1 MTSDGDESLLHGP
14 EGLSMAPG
22 ERRGRVRLTLSPAEE
37 KRRTKA
43 LERKEQML
51 TEDIRIAGALM
62 EMLDAERLPRSARAL
77 TPKRMQALFVDTDD
91 RALPGSIV
99 GRVLARVGVLPDTAG
114 RVLPWAVLDAN
125 EKLEG
130 LVDQDREELAQTK
143 IELGKA

>member
-1 MTSDGDESLLHGP
+1 MREP
-14 EGLSMAPG
+14 
-22 ERRGRVRLTLSPAEE
+22 
-37 KRRTKA
+37 
-43 LERKEQML
+43 
-51 TEDIRIAGALM
+51 
-62 EMLDAERLPRSARAL
+62 L